1 MERAPGAPVKGQSKG
16 SEASSPTTQN
26 SDEMDIWG
34 RGLDAGPGAG
44 SGAPSAIWSIKNT
57 FLHVPNPSDDHLGLR
72 KVKSANEMTM
82 RFLGARKQLVESE
95 EDELSITSQSDAL
108 LDDFSDED
116 DGHAAAPPAAS
127 LFNFSGSSAPPTA
140 LAQPQHPP
148 RDLGQVRNVSFS
160 KMPVVVEDD
169 EPVKK
174 TTEVNYMSVMVRNIP
189 NRYSQQMLRTEI
201 DKAGFK
207 GKYNF
212 FYLPID
218 FGQRANL
225 GYAFID
231 FQDVETAAQFIATFE
246 GEKLRKFKS
255 RKILSISPAVYQ
267 GLPANLNHF
276 AKAALQRIT
285 NPRFQPKVFQ
295 HGQAIS
301 FEAAYADLC
310 AQLTGVRVR

>member
-1 MERAPGAPVKGQSKG
+1 
-16 SEASSPTTQN
+16 
-26 SDEMDIWG
+26 MDIWG
-34 RGLDAGPGAG
+34 RGLDNSPGL
-44 SGAPSAIWSIKNT
+44 PVNPLWSIKNT

-82 RFLGARKQLVESE
+82 RFMGTGRKQVVESD

-116 DGHAAAPPAAS
+116 DGHAAAPAAAS
-127 LFNFSGSSAPPTA
+127 LFNFPGGSGVASKS

-212 FYLPID
+212 FYMPID

-295 HGQAIS
+295 GGQAIS

-310 AQLTGVRVR
+310 AQLTGIRIR

>member
-1 MERAPGAPVKGQSKG
+1 
-16 SEASSPTTQN
+16 
-26 SDEMDIWG
+26 MDIWG
-34 RGLDAGPGAG
+34 RGLETSTTPTGPG
-44 SGAPSAIWSIKNT
+44 PNAIWSIKNT

-82 RFLGARKQLVESE
+82 RFLGNRKRVDESE
-95 EDELSITSQSDAL
+95 GEDELSIASQSDAL

-116 DGHAAAPPAAS
+116 DGHAVDPPAAS
-127 LFNFSGSSAPPTA
+127 LFNFPGSGIAPKAPARDT
-140 LAQPQHPP
+140 PP
-148 RDLGQVRNVSFS
+148 RELGQVRNVSFS

-295 HGQAIS
+295 GGQAIS

-310 AQLTGVRVR
+310 AQLTGIRIR

>member
-1 MERAPGAPVKGQSKG
+1 MTR
-16 SEASSPTTQN
+16 T
-26 SDEMDIWG
+26 
-34 RGLDAGPGAG
+34 
-44 SGAPSAIWSIKNT
+44 IK
-57 FLHVPNPSDDHLGLR
+57 
-72 KVKSANEMTM
+72 E
-82 RFLGARKQLVESE
+82 
-95 EDELSITSQSDAL
+95 
-108 LDDFSDED
+108 
-116 DGHAAAPPAAS
+116 
-127 LFNFSGSSAPPTA
+127 
-140 LAQPQHPP
+140 
-148 RDLGQVRNVSFS
+148 VRNVSFGQL
-160 KMPVVVEDD
+160 PVVAEGD
-169 EPVKK
+169 EQEKPKQN
-174 TTEVNYMSVMVRNIP
+174 VNFESMMIRNIP

-295 HGQAIS
+295 YGQAIS